1 MGKIKVLE
9 LFAGS
14 RSIGKQAE
22 KMGMQ
27 VFSVDW
33 ENYENIDL
41 QIDIAQMQ
49 TFDVPFIPDFI
60 WASPDCTTYSISA
73 ISHHRNKQIP
83 TSDYAK
89 KCDDTNKHFI
99 SLIKKWQTIN
109 PNLIYF
115 IENPR
120 GMLRHMDWMQE
131 FKRHTVWYCKYG
143 DSRAKPTDLFTNSDD
158 WIPLPV
164 CKNYKYDADGNI
176 IDKHCH
182 HESARRGAKTVT
194 QGKKGSYDRSKI
206 PDKLCISVLESINSK
221 K

>member
-1 MGKIKVLE
+1 MKKIKVLE

-41 QIDIAQMQ
+41 QIDIEQMQ
-49 TFDVPFIPDFI
+49 TFDVPFIPDFV

-109 PNLIYF
+109 PNLIYSLK
-115 IENPR
+115 IHVVCYGTWIGCRNLR
-120 GMLRHMDWMQE
+120 GTQ
-131 FKRHTVWYCKYG
+131 FGIVNTVIQGPNQRIYLQILMIGFRCQCVKI
-143 DSRAKPTDLFTNSDD
+143 TNMMRME
-158 WIPLPV
+158 I
-164 CKNYKYDADGNI
+164 
-176 IDKHCH
+176 
-182 HESARRGAKTVT
+182 
-194 QGKKGSYDRSKI
+194 
-206 PDKLCISVLESINSK
+206 
-221 K
+221 